1 MNPMTQEQD
10 DRADSDLLLSI
21 LQEDLASSPERV
33 AEASEMAEAQE
44 RWNALKKATPPYMDI
59 LWAYDHLQA
68 GPVGPQSCPTRGAWA
83 LLQFGRDNQ
92 KDFLTR
98 LLPQATAEQE
108 KRRQEKLTRERE
120 AEQERKAREEAEA
133 RKKEPPLPEKEAR
146 AIADIRA
153 MLETAIREAVD
164 GKV

>member
-1 MNPMTQEQD
+1 MTQEPD

-21 LQEDLASSPERV
+21 LQEELASSPERV

-44 RWNALKKATPPYMDI
+44 RWNTLKKATPPYMDI

-120 AEQERKAREEAEA
+120 AEQERRARGGGGGTQEGT
-133 RKKEPPLPEKEAR
+133 P
-146 AIADIRA
+146 I
-153 MLETAIREAVD
+153 TRE
-164 GKV
+164 GG